1 MDLGP
6 LGWDGFFGQAFEP
19 YEADGLLP
27 ARVCAEHRGAWR
39 VLAARGELPA
49 ALGGRLR
56 HASTRRADLPVVGD
70 WVAVR
75 TGDDGAAAIDAVLPR
90 RSAFVRKVAGAV
102 TDAQVVAANID
113 VVFLVTGLDGDYN
126 LRRVERAV
134 TLAWE
139 SGAQPVV
146 VLNKA
151 DLCDDAEARVAEVTA
166 AAPGVP
172 VHATSTV
179 REGGVDVFAGYLAP
193 GRTAALL
200 GSSGV
205 GKSTIINR
213 LVGRE
218 VLRTAAVRDDDDRGR
233 HTTTHRQLLV
243 LPGGGM
249 IIDTPG
255 MRELQLWGDG
265 DGVGQVFADIEA
277 LAPSCRYRDCAHEA
291 EPGCAVRAA
300 VDAGALAPGRL
311 ASFHK
316 LQRELRHLEFRVDGR
331 AALEEK
337 RRWKS
342 IHKLAKQF
350 KPRQ

>member
-1 MDLGP
+1 MDLVT
-6 LGWDGFFGQAFEP
+6 LGWDSTFAQAFATH
-19 YEADGLLP
+19 EAEGLAP
-27 ARVCAEHRGAWR
+27 ARVCAEHRGVWR
-39 VLAARGELPA
+39 VLAAPGELPA
-49 ALGGRLR
+49 SLGGRLR
-56 HASTRRADLPVVGD
+56 HESTSRADLPVVGD
-70 WVAVR
+70 WVAMR
-75 TGDDGAAAIDAVLPR
+75 AGEDGAAAIDAVLPR
-90 RSAFVRKVAGAV
+90 RSAFSRKIAGVV
-102 TDAQVVAANID
+102 TEAQVVAANID

-126 LRRVERAV
+126 VRRVERAV
-134 TLAWE
+134 ALAWG
-139 SGAQPVV
+139 SGARPVV

-151 DLCDDAEARVAEVTA
+151 DLCENVAAHLAEVSS
-166 AAPGVP
+166 AAPGVS

-179 REGGVDVFAGYLAP
+179 REGGVAVFARYLAP

-213 LVGRE
+213 LLGHE
-218 VLRTAAVRDDDDRGR
+218 ALRTQEVRDGDDRGR

-255 MRELQLWGDG
+255 MREMQLWGEG
-265 DGVGQVFADIEA
+265 DGVGQVFTDIEELA
-277 LAPSCRYRDCAHEA
+277 LSCRYRDCVHEA

-300 VDAGALAPGRL
+300 VAAGALAAERL

-316 LQRELRHLEFRVDGR
+316 LLRELRHLEAKVSGR

-342 IHKLAKQF
+342 IHKLAKQH
-350 KPRQ
+350 KPRE